1 MILGIFSQP
10 LDKHTTTHYITC
22 MINYDDLDEMYGNLP
37 TRQPSRG
44 NTNPVGSLTDNRRK
58 VEPNRNGAKA
68 RYRSL
73 RKLKWDTNEVHMSFK
88 HR

>member
-1 MILGIFSQP
+1 
-10 LDKHTTTHYITC
+10 
-22 MINYDDLDEMYGNLP
+22 MINYDDLDEMYEGLP

-44 NTNPVGSLTDNRRK
+44 NTSPVGSLTDNRRK
-58 VEPNRNGAKA
+58 VEPQRNGARQ

-73 RKLKWDTNEVHMSFK
+73 RTLKWDTNGVHMSFT

>member
-1 MILGIFSQP
+1 MKMR
-10 LDKHTTTHYITC
+10 LDKLTTTYYIKG
-22 MINYDDLDEMYGNLP
+22 MINYDDLDETYGNHP

-44 NTNPVGSLTDNRRK
+44 NTSPVGSLTDNRRK

-68 RYRSL
+68 RYRNL
-73 RKLKWDTNEVHMSFK
+73 RKLKWDTNGVHMSFT

>member
-1 MILGIFSQP
+1 MI
-10 LDKHTTTHYITC
+10 D
-22 MINYDDLDEMYGNLP
+22 YDLLDEQYENIP
-37 TRQPSRG
+37 TKQTIRPSSD
-44 NTNPVGSLTDNRRK
+44 PVGSLTDNRRK
-58 VEPNRNGAKA
+58 VEPQRNGARA